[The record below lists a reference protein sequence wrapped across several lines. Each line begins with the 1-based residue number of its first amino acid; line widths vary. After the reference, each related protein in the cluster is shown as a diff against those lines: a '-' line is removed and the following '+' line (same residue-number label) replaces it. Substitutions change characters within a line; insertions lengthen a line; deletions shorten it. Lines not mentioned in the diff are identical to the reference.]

1 MAKVMKKAAM
11 GSKVNP
17 KPKPKAKVKEKTV
30 DRGMLPNV
38 TVKSIPEF
46 APMSMEKW
54 RNELNRDVQE
64 MMKKRDSTSK
74 MKNGGKAG
82 PKPKAKVK
90 TVEGGM
96 LPNVTVES
104 NPILGLKYK
113 PSAKDMRIDTTSKK
127 KMGGKVAK
135 MAKKVAPKMMKKI
148 SKKK

>member
-1 MAKVMKKAAM
+1 MKKVVKKAAM

-17 KPKPKAKVKEKTV
+17 KPKPSSKSKVKTV

-54 RNELNRDVQE
+54 RNELTRDVDKI
-64 MMKKRDSTSK
+64 MKKDSTSK
-74 MKNGGKAG
+74 MKDGGKAG

-90 TVEGGM
+90 TVDRGM

-113 PSAKDMRIDTTSKK
+113 PSAKDMQIDTTSKK

>member
-1 MAKVMKKAAM
+1 MKKVVKKAAM
-11 GSKVNP
+11 GSNVSP
-17 KPKPKAKVKEKTV
+17 KPKPKAKAKAKEKTV

-64 MMKKRDSTSK
+64 MMKKDSTSK
-74 MKNGGKAG
+74 M
-82 PKPKAKVK
+82 
-90 TVEGGM
+90 
-96 LPNVTVES
+96 
-104 NPILGLKYK
+104 
-113 PSAKDMRIDTTSKK
+113 